1 MDEANETKE
10 IQRDPV
16 FSRVLVGVDGS
27 KERRMAGRQAAALV
41 DGELPLP
48 AAYDVAPAIVRGTDF
63 YVPAAS

>member
-10 IQRDPV
+10 IRRNHV

-27 KERRMAGRQAAALV
+27 KERRAAGRQAAALV

-48 AAYDVAPAIVRGTDF
+48 DGYDVAPAILRETDF
-63 YVPAAS
+63 YVPSAS